1 MNEFDENET
10 QKTPHLFHTLMIVEN
25 QGKLFLVCDKGFSKT
40 FGVPSQINCGDVTY
54 TIIKN
59 SRRIDS
65 KSMQQSLF
73 KILKNQNVNYTSDNF
88 ETNDYV
94 IVGKLSRSKNALQK
108 NNHIQKL
115 SNREKQILHLIAQ
128 GLSSKAI
135 AIELDIS
142 AHTVNSYHKT
152 IYRKLDVKSKIQALV
167 TAKSLGII

>member
-1 MNEFDENET
+1 MIKFDESKN
-10 QKTPHLFHTLMIVEN
+10 QRPPNLFHTMMIVEN
-25 QGKLFLVCDKGFSKT
+25 EGKLFLVCDKGFNKT
-40 FGVPSQINCGDVTY
+40 FGVPSQIVCGDVTY

-65 KSMQQSLF
+65 KSMQQSLLKSLSNQ
-73 KILKNQNVNYTSDNF
+73 KISFTSDNYDINNF
-88 ETNDYV
+88 V
-94 IVGKLSRSKNALQK
+94 IAGKLSRSKNALQK

-128 GLSSKAI
+128 GMSSKAI

-142 AHTVNSYHKT
+142 SHTVNSYHKT